1 MTCILISGIVYECS
15 FCHRKFSTH
24 SNLQRHKRK
33 HTENSNELNIEQTNY
48 KGINCNQGDGTLI
61 ALQMT
66 QNDVQLDT
74 DNPDITAVPN
84 SRSQPVEK
92 LQKIRHSIISDDI
105 NNQHETAKRNSDSSH
120 VAEQGISPKPNLMKT
135 TSIIF

>member
-1 MTCILISGIVYECS
+1 MTFIHISGVVHECNV
-15 FCHRKFSTH
+15 CHKKFSTK
-24 SNLQRHKRK
+24 SNLRRHKRK
-33 HTENSNELNIEQTNY
+33 HSENSNELTIEQINY
-48 KGINCNQGDGTLI
+48 KGTYCNQGDGTLI

-74 DNPDITAVPN
+74 DIPDIRAVHN
-84 SRSQPVEK
+84 GHSQPVK
-92 LQKIRHSIISDDI
+92 RLQEIRHSIISDDI
-105 NNQHETAKRNSDSSH
+105 NNQHETAKGNSDSSH